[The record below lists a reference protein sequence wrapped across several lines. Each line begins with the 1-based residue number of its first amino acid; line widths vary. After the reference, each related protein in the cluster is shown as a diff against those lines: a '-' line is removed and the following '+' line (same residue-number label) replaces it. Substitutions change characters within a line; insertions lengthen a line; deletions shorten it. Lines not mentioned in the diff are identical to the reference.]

1 MLIIREALLGV
12 HRFDEM
18 QADLGIAR
26 NVLQAR
32 LEHLVAHGILERRL
46 YHSRPD
52 RYAYH
57 LTQKGLDLW
66 PAVVALMQWGDKHAD
81 VPGGP
86 PVRLEHRGCGG
97 SRGRPPP
104 VRDLWR
110 EARAARRVGPPGW
123 RTCRPTIRCAGAPR
137 RDRQALDG
145 GASVLRR
152 GRPARGR
159 GRARGRSC
167 VTSAPAM
174 RTGSPKK

>member
-1 MLIIREALLGV
+1 MPLQRTYSGQTCSIAAALEIVGERWTMLIIREALLGV

-32 LEHLVAHGILERRL
+32 LEHLVAYGILERRL
-46 YHSRPD
+46 YHRRPH

-86 PVRLEHRGCGG
+86 PVRLEHRACGG
-97 SRGRPPP
+97 SVDDHLLCEACGERLGP
-104 VRDLWR
+104 RDVWAHPA
-110 EARAARRVGPPGW
+110 EHVPGDH
-123 RTCRPTIRCAGAPR
+123 P
-137 RDRQALDG
+137 
-145 GASVLRR
+145 LRR
-152 GRPARGR
+152 RAVRPEA
-159 GRARGRSC
+159 
-167 VTSAPAM
+167 
-174 RTGSPKK
+174 

>member
-1 MLIIREALLGV
+1 MPLQRTYAGQTCSIAAALEIVGERWTMLIIREALLGV

-32 LEHLVAHGILERRL
+32 LEHLVDSGILERRL
-46 YHSRPD
+46 YQERPE

-66 PAVVALMQWGDKHAD
+66 PAVVALMQWGDKHGG

-97 SRGRPPP
+97 AVDDHLLCVTCGEKLGP
-104 VRDLWR
+104 RDVW
-110 EARAARRVGPPGW
+110 AHPADHVPADHP
-123 RTCRPTIRCAGAPR
+123 
-137 RDRQALDG
+137 
-145 GASVLRR
+145 LRR
-152 GRPARGR
+152 RRPR
-159 GRARGRSC
+159 
-167 VTSAPAM
+167 VAPA
-174 RTGSPKK
+174 